1 MQGVLTPTEVQI
13 QEDSI
18 LHLLKDFIFNIML
31 VPVQSN
37 KWDFK

>member
-18 LHLLKDFIFNIML
+18 LHLLKDLIFNI
-31 VPVQSN
+31 VSSSSV
-37 KWDFK
+37 